1 MQGDIFMKDAVGSK
15 PVYDYKIER
24 HVKIPMRD
32 GVNLSANIFLPRAEG
47 KFPAILVRS
56 AYGKG
61 DGTFWAKHGYAF
73 ITQDVR
79 GRFDSEGE
87 WYPFIHE
94 AKDGYDT
101 LEWIGHQPWCNGKVG
116 MVGASYLA
124 AVQWLV
130 APERSP
136 YLKAL
141 IPLVMAGDYWKHA
154 YWCDG
159 AFSLAL
165 TATWLCMETPTRT
178 THSALL
184 PAYDW
189 QKIFRTLPLITF
201 DEATGYSGQITFYRD
216 YVKHYTITGNIHP
229 TSYCQSS
236 HKGRIKNMKEKIKQN
251 LSKSLIALCF
261 MMLIASKW
269 RIL

>member
-1 MQGDIFMKDAVGSK
+1 MKDAVGSK